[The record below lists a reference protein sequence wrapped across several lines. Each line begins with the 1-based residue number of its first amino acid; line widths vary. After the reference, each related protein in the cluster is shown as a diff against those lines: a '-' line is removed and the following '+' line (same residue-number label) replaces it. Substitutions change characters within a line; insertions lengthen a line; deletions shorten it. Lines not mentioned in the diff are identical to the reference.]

1 MWQWLRSLLPRR
13 ASIPRANKASWQLCE
28 ACRRSIPVTNHQ
40 PGTPA
45 EPLRFTYV
53 CPYCSHCHV
62 GKELRDEEIKAQV
75 VCHECGTALGGAYQ
89 CPRCSFPR
97 GWLRMTCP
105 YCEHRQPVFAPH
117 WVNECDMFVLE
128 CVRCKSVSGNRCWC
142 VEYDPIWIGDL
153 EKGEVP

>member
-13 ASIPRANKASWQLCE
+13 ASIPRANKASWQRCE

-53 CPYCSHCHV
+53 CPYCSHCLV

-105 YCEHRQPVFAPH
+105 YCENRQPVFAPPSAIN
-117 WVNECDMFVLE
+117 VAVVGAEGPVLAGQWGR
-128 CVRCKSVSGNRCWC
+128 VGGSLAVSSGSCASN
-142 VEYDPIWIGDL
+142 PPGD
-153 EKGEVP
+153 